1 MYSRTLHIFALL
13 TAIATFP
20 LIFMGGLV
28 TSHGAGMSVPDW
40 PNSYGYNMF
49 AFPFSQW
56 LGPDKG
62 GIFYE
67 HSHRLMGTVVGMLSI
82 AVAATAWFVEQRR
95 WVRWLAYGVLGAV
108 IFQGVLG
115 GLRVVLVN
123 LDLAVVHACFA
134 QAFFCLATMLAVVTG
149 RWWIDRASGLIA
161 RPSRLPVLAM
171 VATATVYVQLILG
184 ATMRHLERQLGGGL
198 AIPDLPWAYGKLL
211 PPIDAAGL
219 EAANRY
225 RAFELHMDP
234 VPSLTQMWVHFGHRV
249 WAIVVTVAILWLVTL
264 VWRRHRD
271 QRSLVW
277 AAAALLALLVTQ
289 LTLGVYTVLLR
300 KPADIATLHMAC
312 GALVLV
318 TSFLLTMQAV
328 RLYWPR
334 RSTSAADT
342 DARNAQSARSMEY
355 ATA

>member
-1 MYSRTLHIFALL
+1 VYHRSLLILALL

-67 HSHRLMGTVVGMLSI
+67 HLHRLMGTVVGLLAI
-82 AVAATAWFVEQRR
+82 AVAIVAWLVEKRR
-95 WVRWLAYGVLGAV
+95 WVRWLAVGVLGAV
-108 IFQGVLG
+108 ILQGVLG

-123 LDLAVVHACFA
+123 VNIAVVHACFA
-134 QAFFCLATMLAVVTG
+134 QAFFCLATMLTMVTS
-149 RWWIDRASGLIA
+149 RWWLERDPIHVDRQ
-161 RPSRLPVLAM
+161 RRLPVMGAI
-171 VATATVYVQLILG
+171 ATCVVYVQLILG
-184 ATMRHLERQLGGGL
+184 ALMRHYERQLGGGL

-211 PPIDAAGL
+211 PPTDATGL
-219 EAANRY
+219 DAANRY

-234 VPSLTQMWVHFGHRV
+234 VPSLMQMWVHFGHRV
-249 WAIVVTVAILWLVTL
+249 WAIVVTIAILTIVTL
-264 VWRRHRD
+264 IWRRYR
-271 QRSLVW
+271 QERSLFVTSIG
-277 AAAALLALLVTQ
+277 LVVLLVTQ
-289 LTLGVYTVLLR
+289 LTLGVYTILLR
-300 KPADIATLHMAC
+300 KPADIATLHVAC

-318 TSFLLTMQAV
+318 TTFVLTLQAV

-334 RSTSAADT
+334 PVGQVAAASRQQAT
-342 DARNAQSARSMEY
+342 RPMEY